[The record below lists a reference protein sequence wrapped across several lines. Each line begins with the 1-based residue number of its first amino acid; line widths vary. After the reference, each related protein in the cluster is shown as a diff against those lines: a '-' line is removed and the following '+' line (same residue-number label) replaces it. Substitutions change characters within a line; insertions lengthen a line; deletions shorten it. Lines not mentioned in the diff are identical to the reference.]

1 MFTVIGV
8 DKEIINRLNNE
19 LDDRLMN
26 KISIARFEEIY
37 RTIVDFNPDLAR
49 SGSRVISKFP
59 LNLLDMEMTR
69 NRRVNEIL
77 QSIAS
82 KIKGK
87 YLSYDDFFKNYNFN
101 SYLRTISFRDFDRA
115 LLDLGINLSTN
126 EIELL
131 KNELTDKSSGNLD
144 LTPLL
149 RTGVDDQVNTPRLQ
163 NAKITPHEKQRL
175 IFILEEINLKAN
187 QSKSLNPY
195 IK

>member
-1 MFTVIGV
+1 
-8 DKEIINRLNNE
+8 
-19 LDDRLMN
+19 MN